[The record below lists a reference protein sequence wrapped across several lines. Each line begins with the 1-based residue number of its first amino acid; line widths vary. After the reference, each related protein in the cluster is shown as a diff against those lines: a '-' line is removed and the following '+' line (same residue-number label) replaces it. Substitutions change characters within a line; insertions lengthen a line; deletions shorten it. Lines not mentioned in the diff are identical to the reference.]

1 MKALRTTI
9 CTYAIALLTSLGFVT
24 TSVQAGSSDF
34 AGIFGAFNA
43 SAGGAQISG
52 THTSSNNEVN
62 EGTVGGVFPMAGYE
76 VGFNLPLGSVFF
88 LGVGHSWT
96 KGGSAS
102 IVDGEG
108 GDKGGA
114 NNSDNSE
121 NDGASSTNIH
131 LKAKNLKEVY
141 ITPGI
146 SITDGSAMYVK
157 IGRSI
162 ADTEIS
168 GNVTGTT
175 GNLQGRVLG
184 IGTIAMMSN
193 GLFIKTEG
201 SVTRF
206 DKLSL
211 TGVGGSAGAKVEG
224 TPDMVAGTIAIGYK
238 F

>member
-1 MKALRTTI
+1 MKALRLKI
-9 CTYAIALLTSLGFVT
+9 STYAVALLMAIGLST
-24 TSVQAGSSDF
+24 TSHAGSSDF
-34 AGIFGAFNA
+34 AGIYGAFNA
-43 SAGGAQISG
+43 SAGGAAING
-52 THTSSNNEVN
+52 THTNQSSEIT
-62 EGTVGGVFPMAGYE
+62 EGQLGGVFPLAGYE
-76 VGFNLPLGSVFF
+76 VGFTLPVGDVFF
-88 LGVGHSWT
+88 IGVGHSWT

-224 TPDMVAGTIAIGYK
+224 TPDMVAGSIAIGFK